1 MSGTQN
7 LLIATMN
14 GYKWIFPSSTNTF
27 HGIFWGKHI
36 HSWLDNA
43 GLQMFSSFYCLTMW
57 QYKSHFCQYLQS
69 LFRCDSDI
77 GLILTASNIF
87 PAQSEPVHWQHPV
100 SSHSVPLAAE
110 PGILSVCPGDEGN
123 FSGHFCVV
131 DPPAVLKVLPLS
143 FSAGLLEV
151 TLALHCFN
159 NPILSQQ
166 PANVEDM
173 CE

>member
-69 LFRCDSDI
+69 PFRCDSDI

-87 PAQSEPVHWQHPV
+87 PAQSEPLTTPRFIALRST
-100 SSHSVPLAAE
+100 SSRARDPLCLSWRWRQFFWPFLCGRSACSSQSSSSV
-110 PGILSVCPGDEGN
+110 
-123 FSGHFCVV
+123 
-131 DPPAVLKVLPLS
+131 VLCR
-143 FSAGLLEV
+143 A
-151 TLALHCFN
+151 
-159 NPILSQQ
+159 SQSNACASLFQ
-166 PANVEDM
+166 
-173 CE
+173 